1 MASADAVEINGIYY
15 NLDEDAKTAEV
26 TYLEKWKASYS
37 GTVVIPDKVT
47 YTDNTYS
54 VTAIGD
60 RAFYDCKELI
70 WLTIPGSV
78 TSIGESAFEKC
89 SGLTYLDIPN
99 SVTSIGEEAF
109 YYCSGLTSVTLPSSV
124 TSIGRWAFNHC
135 SGLNSVTILC
145 SPTDYNPDYSYFS
158 NCDNLKEAVFDCET
172 VTNLFAHNTSLE
184 KLTLTESVKSIEK
197 YAFYGCS
204 GLTSVTLPS
213 SVTSIGS
220 SPFSSCSGLTS
231 VTIQCSPTDIE
242 FSPFYECDNLKEA
255 VFDCNTVTAIFMNHS
270 SVEKVTMTEKVTSI
284 DEYAF
289 SGCKALTLVDIP
301 NSVTSIDLYAFQY
314 CSKLTSIDIPNG
326 VTSIGNNAFY
336 QCSGLKSATIGDGV
350 KSIGEYAFYGC
361 SSLTNLSIGKSVK
374 EIGNYAFSNCYF
386 KDVYCY
392 AETIPNTGDYIFY
405 RSYTNNATLHV
416 HRASINVYKFFEP
429 WKSFK
434 EIVTIEAPE
443 KCATPEI
450 AYENGELTL
459 SCETE
464 EVEYVTKIT
473 CADKDKF
480 NTDKINLTGTYIVS
494 IYAKKEYYLDSD
506 VATMEIRLPG
516 IDKSDIFGDLNSD
529 DKVDAND
536 AVKLVDIIMGK

>member
-37 GTVVIPDKVT
+37 GTVVIPDEVT
-47 YTDNTYS
+47 YSDITYS

-60 RAFYDCKELI
+60 QAFYNCSELI

-124 TSIGRWAFNHC
+124 TSIGRWAFYNC
-135 SGLNSVTILC
+135 SGLTSVTILC
-145 SPTDYNPDYSYFS
+145 SPKDYNPDYSYFPG
-158 NCDNLKEAVFDCET
+158 CDNLKEAVFDCET
-172 VTNLFAHNTSLE
+172 VNNFFAHNTSLE
-184 KLTLTESVKSIEK
+184 KLTLTENVKSIEK
-197 YAFYGCS
+197 YAFSGCS

-213 SVTSIGS
+213 SVTSIGNDA
-220 SPFSSCSGLTS
+220 FFQCSGLTS
-231 VTIQCSPTDIE
+231 VTIQCNPTDIGY
-242 FSPFYECDNLKEA
+242 SPFSDCDNLKEV
-255 VFDCNTVTAIFMNHS
+255 VFDCNTVTTILKENL
-270 SVEKVTMTEKVTSI
+270 SVEKVTMTEQVTSI

-289 SGCKALTLVDIP
+289 SNCKALTSVDIP
-301 NSVTSIDLYAFQY
+301 NSVISIGIYAFGY
-314 CSKLTSIDIPNG
+314 CYNLKSFYIPDG

-361 SSLTNLSIGKSVK
+361 SSLNNLSLGKNVNDIGK
-374 EIGNYAFSNCYF
+374 YAFSACYF
-386 KDVYCY
+386 NDVYCY
-392 AETIPNTGDYIFY
+392 AETLPNTGDGVFN
-405 RSYTNNATLHV
+405 RSNKYNATLHV
-416 HRASINVYKFFEP
+416 HRASIDVYKFFEP

-434 EIVTIEAPE
+434 EIVVIEADE

-450 AYENGELTL
+450 VYENGELTF
-459 SCETE
+459 SCDTE
-464 EVEYVTKIT
+464 GVEYVTKIT
-473 CADKDKF
+473 SADKDKF

-494 IYAKKEYYLDSD
+494 VYAKKEYYLDSD

-516 IDKSDIFGDLNSD
+516 IDKSDIFGDLNGD
-529 DKVDAND
+529 NKVDAND